1 MMARRGS
8 SKGLYFPLLFA
19 YIGGEM
25 ASMTLSLST
34 PISPSIEMGA
44 YEALWLEMGTW
55 FKNLAEKFR
64 AHPGALPSDI
74 LANPEL
80 AMESS
85 RRARDLFSKAGIDR
99 FGVRINGAGEYPLK
113 LRDADYP
120 IELLYFQGL
129 WDVVETRCVAVVG
142 TRHPTREGILR
153 AQSIVKSLAQDKF
166 TIVSGLASGVDTV
179 AHVSAIENNAPTV
192 AVIGTPL
199 SQCYPKENKQLQE
212 YIANNHLLISQV
224 PVCRYAEQDFRANRF
239 FFPERNI
246 TMSALTEA
254 TVIVEASDTSGTLI
268 QARGAI
274 KQGRKLFIMESC
286 FNKAELKWPAR
297 FEQQGA
303 IRIKDYDD
311 MRVHLFGRPAD
322 SKPTTSN

>member
-1 MMARRGS
+1 MT
-8 SKGLYFPLLFA
+8 
-19 YIGGEM
+19 
-25 ASMTLSLST
+25 SMTLSLST

-44 YEALWLEMGTW
+44 YEALWLEMGAW

-64 AHPGALPSDI
+64 ARPGALPSDI

-113 LRDADYP
+113 LRDADHP
-120 IELLYFQGL
+120 VELLYYRGM
-129 WDVVETRCVAVVG
+129 WDLVETRCVAVVG
-142 TRHPTREGILR
+142 TRHPTRDGILR
-153 AQSIVKSLAQDKF
+153 AQSIVKGLAQDKF

-179 AHVSAIENNAPTV
+179 AHVSAIENNASTV
-192 AVIGTPL
+192 AVMGTPL

-212 YIANNHLLISQV
+212 YIAKNHLLISQV
-224 PVCRYAEQDFRANRF
+224 PVCRYSEHDFRTNRF

-274 KQGRKLFIMESC
+274 KQGRKLFILESC
-286 FNKAELKWPAR
+286 FNQTGLKWPAR
-297 FEQQGA
+297 FEHQGA
-303 IRIKDYDD
+303 IRIRDYDGI
-311 MRVHLFGRPAD
+311 RRHLLGEPAD
-322 SKPTTSN
+322 SKSTSSSR